1 MIGHGVGRLAVID
14 REHPTK
20 LLGYLGRKGIA
31 EAWEDLR
38 EEDQVREAGW
48 ITSRTR
54 LFRRKV
60 RRIMSEPTRS

>member
-1 MIGHGVGRLAVID
+1 VA
-14 REHPTK
+14 RENPTR

-48 ITSRTR
+48 LTSRTR
-54 LFRRKV
+54 LLRSKV
-60 RRIMSEPTRS
+60 RRVMSDTSV